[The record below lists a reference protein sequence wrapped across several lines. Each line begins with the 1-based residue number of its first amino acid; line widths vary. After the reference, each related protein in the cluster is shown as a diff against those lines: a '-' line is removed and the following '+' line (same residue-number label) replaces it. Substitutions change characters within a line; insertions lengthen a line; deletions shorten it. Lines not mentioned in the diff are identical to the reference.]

1 MLEYDRVL
9 QKKRTSHKLSG
20 FEAGTLNPKLFKFQE
35 FIVRRALSAGKYAIF
50 ADCGLGKTFMQL
62 EWAFRVSE
70 RENGPVLILAPL
82 AVVEQTIE
90 QGEFF
95 GIPCQNY
102 DGSNFP
108 VQIINYDQL

>member
-95 GIPCQNY
+95 GIPCQN
-102 DGSNFP
+102 
-108 VQIINYDQL
+108 